1 MVLRMLSTHYEWS
14 EKRAPFSRAQV
25 RARVGSLVNDP
36 FTSKS
41 LGMSDQQVINWGSTN
56 LLNTSFCKNLLDSLS
71 HVTWSVAVSY
81 FRQRTHV

>member
-14 EKRAPFSRAQV
+14 EKRTPFSGAQA
-25 RARVGSLVNDP
+25 RARVG
-36 FTSKS
+36 S

-56 LLNTSFCKNLLDSLS
+56 LLNTSFCKNLLDGLS

>member
-14 EKRAPFSRAQV
+14 EKRTPFSGAQARA
-25 RARVGSLVNDP
+25 GGELGDWSK

-56 LLNTSFCKNLLDSLS
+56 LLNAPFCKNLLNSLG

>member
-14 EKRAPFSRAQV
+14 EKRTPFSGAQA
-25 RARVGSLVNDP
+25 RARVGSEWSN

-41 LGMSDQQVINWGSTN
+41 LGMSDQQVLNWGSTN
-56 LLNTSFCKNLLDSLS
+56 LLNTSFRKNLLDGLS